1 MHLFFIHLLLSNI
14 LHNIRYESKFIKE
27 ISDICKR
34 LNDKCLFVGE
44 NLVGMDFYLRELTSK
59 LKIQSNDDVRIVGI
73 WGVGGIGKTTIAKA
87 IYNQIASEFDC
98 VSFLENVKEIH
109 KVKGGL
115 HDLQKQLLHDIT
127 GENHYIGN
135 ISQGAQVI
143 QNTLQSRKALIVFDD
158 IDDDLKLSEYLVG
171 VPHWYGRGSRVLIT
185 TRDRNSLHKVDD
197 VFEIEGLNHK
207 DALKLFSLYAFQ
219 QNLPKEDYKI
229 LSSAII
235 RYCQSLPLALKVLG
249 SLLRGKRTSEW
260 ESELHKLKN
269 MPNPKIQDVLKISY
283 DELDRIQ
290 QAIFLDIACFFKEE
304 DRNFVSK
311 ILDGCKMFAES
322 GIGFLEAKCLISFS
336 HNKIYMHD
344 LIQEMGWEIIRQ
356 QHPNDPSKWSR
367 LWKTNDI
374 FQAFMSEEVRIQLN
388 LIPYFYLFERLNI

>member
-1 MHLFFIHLLLSNI
+1 MREITTNI
-14 LHNIRYESKFIKE
+14 F
-27 ISDICKR
+27 KR
-34 LNDKCLFVGE
+34 LNYKCLFVGE
-44 NLVGMDFYLRELTSK
+44 NLVGMDSYLRELISK
-59 LKIQSNDDVRIVGI
+59 LKIQSTDHDVRIVGI

-87 IYNQIASEFDC
+87 IYNQIGHEFDC

-127 GENHYIGN
+127 GENHYLSN

-143 QNTLQSRKALIVFDD
+143 QNTLQSRKALIFFDD
-158 IDDDLKLSEYLVG
+158 IDDDLKLLEYLVG
-171 VPHWYGRGSRVLIT
+171 EHHWFRRGSRVLIT
-185 TRDRNSLHKVDD
+185 TRDRSSLHKVDD
-197 VFEIEGLNHK
+197 LCEIKGLNLE

-229 LSSAII
+229 LSYDVIH
-235 RYCQSLPLALKVLG
+235 YCKGHPLALKVLG

-269 MPNPKIQDVLKISY
+269 IPNAKIQDVLKISY
-283 DELDRIQ
+283 DELDRTQ
-290 QAIFLDIACFFKEE
+290 QAIFLDIACFFKGE

-311 ILDGCKMFAES
+311 ISDGCEMYAES
-322 GIGFLEAKCLISFS
+322 GIGFLEAKCLITFS
-336 HNKIYMHD
+336 NNKISMHG

-356 QHPNDPSKWSR
+356 QHPKDPNKWSR
-367 LWKTNDI
+367 LWNPDDI
-374 FQAFMSEEVRIQLN
+374 YRAFMSEEVRIQLN
-388 LIPYFYLFERLNI
+388 L